1 MVTVSGLIYNL
12 GLVVSPWFEGQ
23 LAQCLLGIL
32 NGNETFAA
40 MAALCAGYLIA
51 IAVVQGSRF
60 IKRLYVRKFANN
72 INRSMKQVLYAN
84 LVRKDKVELE
94 QAGTGTLMTEAI
106 SDVDACAEGMRKFT
120 TEIFDTGIALL
131 AYAVSALA
139 LVVLGLAAPGSAI
152 FFPLVSLWCNLA
164 LFGLVLV
171 VLRLA
176 DVKFDLFHWAVIIG
190 FWAAALLYFYWAE
203 TRRSFVYIWDYVNYI
218 NKQYNAEAA
227 FLQGPAVGFHF
238 ILDSLAE
245 DYTNFNTLFLE
256 FPFCLTDRTGDSFA
270 ICQVFSIVPMLL
282 LLLAG
287 LVVKV
292 GQMLQVKN
300 RFWYFLIGLS
310 WTFTYPW
317 LRMSAV
323 LSQPDWF
330 GLIFAF
336 SILLLTL
343 DFRFEKLDLPRFG
356 LLFLATAAIIL
367 SRRWYLYFVVG
378 YYFAYAVLVLVSSA
392 RIAKVGRKQE
402 ALLQVRNLILFGLM
416 SMVAMVILLWPLVS
430 HILGY
435 DYADHYSY
443 YNGGGMVT
451 ETYLQCARM
460 GLMNLVL
467 MGMGLWFCFKRR
479 KMPALPCLA
488 GLEILLSMVLFTRV
502 QTTGSQHMLLFL
514 PGWFLLFLI
523 GAAALAEGMNRRR
536 NLKIG
541 FWLFTIAFATSVRCS
556 PLTTVALPDFL
567 IGRTLLSASPQESA
581 HDFAAIDDLVYD
593 RKDLP
598 QIKAIASWID
608 THCADG
614 EIAYMIPHD
623 TLYCP
628 DHFKNCLLP
637 QTPINNKLA
646 FGFSVPGTHYFPMQF
661 FEAKYVLTADPFP
674 LTHVNDPENEMSHKL
689 NDMFLAVRDEYFA
702 LEETFDM
709 GNGTTFTIWRRT
721 VAPTRAE
728 VEYYLSAFKEED
740 AQYPEMFSQIAE
752 SWLAAR
758 GL

>member
-1 MVTVSGLIYNL
+1 MS
-12 GLVVSPWFEGQ
+12 
-23 LAQCLLGIL
+23 A
-32 NGNETFAA
+32 
-40 MAALCAGYLIA
+40 
-51 IAVVQGSRF
+51 
-60 IKRLYVRKFANN
+60 
-72 INRSMKQVLYAN
+72 
-84 LVRKDKVELE
+84 
-94 QAGTGTLMTEAI
+94 TLSKLRT
-106 SDVDACAEGMRKFT
+106 SWVGR
-120 TEIFDTGIALL
+120 ALL

-139 LVVLGLAAPGSAI
+139 LVVLGLAAPGSAV

-245 DYTNFNTLFLE
+245 DYTNFNTLFIE

-300 RFWYFLIGLS
+300 RFWFFLIGLS

-343 DFRFEKLDLPRFG
+343 DFRFEKLDFPRFG
-356 LLFLATAAIIL
+356 LLFLSTAATIL

-402 ALLQVRNLILFGLM
+402 ALLQLRNLILFGLM

-430 HILGY
+430 RILGY
-435 DYADHYSY
+435 NYSDRYSY
-443 YNGGGMVT
+443 YNGGGLAA
-451 ETYLQCARM
+451 EISLQFWRM
-460 GLMNLVL
+460 GLLNLVL
-467 MGMGLWFCFKRR
+467 IGLGLWFCLKRR

-488 GLEILLSMVLFTRV
+488 GLEILLGMLLFTRI
-502 QTTGSQHMLLFL
+502 QNTGSHQMLLFL
-514 PGWFLLFLI
+514 PGWFILFLL
-523 GAAALAEGMNRRR
+523 GAAALAEGITRRR
-536 NLKIG
+536 NLKIAY
-541 FWLFTIAFATSVRCS
+541 WVFTLMFATSVRCS
-556 PLTTVALPDFL
+556 PLTTIALPDIVIDNFPLASTKEFVRLDGL
-567 IGRTLLSASPQESA
+567 I
-581 HDFAAIDDLVYD
+581 YD

-598 QIKAIASWID
+598 QIQAIAKWID
-608 THCADG
+608 SHCADG
-614 EIAYMIPHD
+614 EVTYMIPHD
-623 TLYCP
+623 MLYCS
-628 DHFKNCLLP
+628 DHFKNCFLP
-637 QTPINNKLA
+637 ETPINSKLS
-646 FGFSVPGTHYFPMQF
+646 FGFSVPGTHDFPMQF
-661 FEAKYVLTADPFP
+661 FEAKYVITADPFP
-674 LTHVNDPENEMSHKL
+674 QTYVGNGEMSHKL
-689 NDMFLAVRDEYFA
+689 NEQFLAVRDEYFE

-721 VAPTRAE
+721 KAPTRAE
-728 VEYYLSAFKEED
+728 VEYYLSAFTEEN
-740 AQYPEMFSQIAE
+740 AKYPEMFSELAE
-752 SWLAAR
+752 NWLAAR